1 MRSLARFWELTNLGL
16 PLASGRFQRARALYW
31 RCVGACHSGAAG
43 AGKACCVS
51 LEPLHTVWIS
61 ACSAGDQVDVCCCRH
76 EAILACVDSLFS
88 RNGLCAKPV
97 SLLVILLMLLLV
109 ESTFQE
115 APNLV

>member
-51 LEPLHTVWIS
+51 LEPLHIS
-61 ACSAGDQVDVCCCRH
+61 GSVHAQLAIKSMFVVVDTR
-76 EAILACVDSLFS
+76 LF
-88 RNGLCAKPV
+88 
-97 SLLVILLMLLLV
+97 
-109 ESTFQE
+109 
-115 APNLV
+115 